1 LQHFYLEEEEGEKT
15 MSRLTRLSDKEG
27 LRPQPSRPIGRILLR
42 LDTAMLDRIS
52 ERAAA
57 AGMAV
62 PEWIRFALDAEIHRK
77 K

>member
-1 LQHFYLEEEEGEKT
+1 
-15 MSRLTRLSDKEG
+15 MSRLTALIDKQG
-27 LRPQPSRPIGRILLR
+27 LRPPTSRPIGRILLR

-57 AGMAV
+57 TGMTAA
-62 PEWIRFALDAEIHRK
+62 EWIRFALDAELRK